1 MYHDASSSKEQALL
15 TELTQRHL
23 PLISRA
29 HEVLRSREHWSPY
42 PEDPAAYGDQGAAE
56 GERAFRERLGRPF
69 ALDQPGRDAT
79 VGPAAEDGG
88 EVSPYGFPLGIS
100 YPHSD
105 PAVLLPAMRAAMP
118 PWRAAGP
125 DARAAVCAEIL
136 ARLASR
142 SHELARA
149 AMHTSGHNPVMAFH
163 AGAAH
168 ALDRGL
174 EAVAQAHAE
183 QTRLP
188 AALTWRKPLADG
200 RIFAL
205 DKSFSA
211 VPRGISLL
219 VAGSVFPTWNG
230 YPGLFASLA
239 TGNAVL
245 VKPHPRAVLP
255 LALTVRTAREVL
267 IEAGFSP
274 DLVAL
279 APERPGEAL
288 AKRLAVHP
296 DVAIVDYAGTTAF
309 GGWLTANATQA
320 QVYTSTSAVN
330 SLLVESTPHY
340 RDMLDNLAFSLALY
354 SGQLCT
360 SPQNILVP
368 RDGIATDQGHKTFDE
383 VLADLGAAL
392 DRLLADDA
400 AAAAVL
406 GALYAPHV
414 RERVEFA
421 DSGRLGTVAHHTRAV
436 VHPDFPDAVVRTPV
450 LLRLD
455 AARDRD
461 RVTLA
466 AEWPGPVVLVA
477 AVDSASAGVALIAR
491 TVRHSGALSVGA
503 YTTSPDVERA
513 LEDACAD
520 SGVMLSLNLTG
531 DWYLTQ
537 SAVYS
542 DLHGT
547 GLNPAGNAS
556 YCDAAFVANR
566 FRTVAVRRKAADGFM

>member
-1 MYHDASSSKEQALL
+1 ML

-42 PEDPAAYGDQGAAE
+42 PEDPAAYGEQGAAE

-69 ALDQPGRDAT
+69 DLDQPGRDGT

-105 PAVLLPAMRAAMP
+105 PAVLLPAMRAAMA
-118 PWRAAGP
+118 PWRSAGP

-267 IEAGFSP
+267 REAGFSP

-279 APERPGEAL
+279 APERPGEYL

-309 GGWLTANATQA
+309 GGWLTVNATQA

-330 SLLVESTPHY
+330 TLLVESTPHY

-400 AAAAVL
+400 EAAAVL

-477 AVDSASAGVALIAR
+477 AVDSARDGVALIAR

-503 YTTSPDVERA
+503 YTTSPAVERA

-547 GLNPAGNAS
+547 GLNPAGNAA

>member
-1 MYHDASSSKEQALL
+1 MYHYARSSKEQVLL

-42 PEDPAAYGDQGAAE
+42 PEDPDAYGEKGPAE
-56 GERAFRERLGRPF
+56 GEAAFRELLGRPF
-69 ALDQPGRDAT
+69 PLDQPGRDGT
-79 VGPAAEDGG
+79 VGPAPEEGG
-88 EVSPYGFPLGIS
+88 EHSPYGFPLGIS

-105 PAVLLPAMRAAMP
+105 PAALISAMRAAMP
-118 PWRAAGP
+118 AWRSAGP

-136 ARLASR
+136 ARLADR
-142 SHELARA
+142 PHELAHA

-163 AGAAH
+163 AGAVH

-183 QTRLP
+183 QTRMP

-239 TGNAVL
+239 TGNPVL

-267 IEAGFSP
+267 HEAGFSP
-274 DLVAL
+274 DLIAL
-279 APERPGEAL
+279 VPERPGEAL

-296 DVAIVDYAGTTAF
+296 EVAIVDYAGTTAF
-309 GGWLTANATQA
+309 GGWLTVNATQA
-320 QVYTSTSAVN
+320 QVYTSVSAVN
-330 SLLVESTPHY
+330 SVLVESTPSY

-360 SPQNILVP
+360 SPQNVLVP
-368 RDGIATDQGHKTFDE
+368 RGGIATDEGHKTFAE
-383 VLADLGAAL
+383 VLSDLGTAL

-400 AAAAVL
+400 GAAAVL
-406 GALYAPHV
+406 GALYAPCV
-414 RERVEFA
+414 LERVERA
-421 DSGRLGTVAHHTRAV
+421 DSGRLGHVAHHTRTV
-436 VHPDFPDAVVRTPV
+436 LHPDFPDAVVRTPV
-450 LLRLD
+450 LVQLD

-477 AVDSASAGVALIAR
+477 AVDSARDGIALIAR
-491 TVRHSGALSVGA
+491 TVRRSGALSVGA
-503 YTTSPDVERA
+503 YTASREVERA
-513 LEDACAD
+513 LEDACAE

-531 DWYLTQ
+531 DWYLSQ

-547 GLNPAGNAS
+547 GLNPAGNAT